1 MVSWKKEIKVDTERV
16 NVRLRIMERVNVRLC
31 ALCDILLVEIS
42 HLETI
47 PFIKE
52 KKYLAK

>member
-16 NVRLRIMERVNVRLC
+16 NVRLCV
-31 ALCDILLVEIS
+31 LCDILLVEIS